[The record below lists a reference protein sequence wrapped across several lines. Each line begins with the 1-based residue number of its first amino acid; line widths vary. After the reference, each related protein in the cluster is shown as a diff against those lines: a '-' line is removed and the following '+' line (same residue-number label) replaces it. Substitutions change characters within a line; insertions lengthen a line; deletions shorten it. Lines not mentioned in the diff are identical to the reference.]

1 MNTIKYAC
9 IGHRI
14 YFENHFIDG
23 HDSADNIRGFDYN
36 HYSNNP
42 FLQLLAYAP
51 DVTLIFRPEL
61 YTARMLRMLPGIKI
75 GFSSEPLP
83 SYDSSEKYRSEETDI
98 RETVYSRLA
107 ADAYDFFFHYD
118 GRSSKW
124 FEDRG
129 IKVTGYRPLPID
141 CSVFYPD
148 SHKVKDIDFLFV
160 GKATPYRIR
169 VLDRLRI
176 LPFRFQWI
184 AHGVFGRPLAE
195 LIQRA
200 HCVLNIHADGRP
212 QFEPRVLLAAAC
224 GTTVLSEPLGLV
236 DFPCREA
243 VTEADVERMPA
254 EHLCAILQKSRVVTE
269 SLKDNWPKIR
279 KQLST
284 LEFVNDCV
292 WQYLQH

>member
-1 MNTIKYAC
+1 MKYAC

-23 HDSADNIRGFDYN
+23 HDTTDNIRGFDYD
-36 HYSNNP
+36 HFSYGP
-42 FLQLLAYAP
+42 FLKLLAYAP
-51 DVTLIFRPEL
+51 DVTLIFRPEF

-83 SYDSSEKYRSEETDI
+83 VYGESGMECSEETDI
-98 RETVYSRLA
+98 REPL
-107 ADAYDFFFHYD
+107 YDQFAGNAFDLLFHYD
-118 GRSSKW
+118 CRSAKW
-124 FEDRG
+124 FEDRA
-129 IKVTGYRPLPID
+129 IKVAGYRPLPID
-141 CSVFYPD
+141 CSVFNPMTNG
-148 SHKVKDIDFLFV
+148 KKDIDFLFV
-160 GKATPYRIR
+160 GKATTHRIN
-169 VLDRLRI
+169 VLKRFTVM
-176 LPFRFQWI
+176 PFRYQWI

-195 LIQRA
+195 LMQRA

-224 GTTVLSEPLGLV
+224 GTAVLSEPLGLE

-243 VTEADVERMPA
+243 VTEADVDRIPIENFY
-254 EHLCAILQKSRVVTE
+254 AILQKSRVITE
-269 SLKDNWPKIR
+269 SIKDNWPNIR

-284 LEFVNDCV
+284 LEFVNNCV